1 MRHLIKI
8 FLFLAFSAVFAAP
21 RYFVEG
27 GPLFWYPHQ
36 SGLDYVVT
44 SKSSS
49 GVIDGSFED
58 ISFDWSVGGRVG
70 AGFLIPSRDFVI
82 YGLWTTFC
90 GSGDGSTSADSVV
103 PIWNS
108 CAADL
113 AYATS
118 AKAKW
123 DVGFNTLD
131 VGMRANFYPRG
142 WLELSPG
149 IGIKT
154 AWIDQTF
161 NIFILDDRLKMEN
174 DMWGIGPRFT
184 FDSLWKFNQALGLD
198 VDVAASLLWS
208 CFDVTQKETQS
219 GATLVDLKSDT
230 DNLRAVLEILAGP
243 YYQYTYA
250 DFLMR
255 ITVGYD
261 AQVFFCQNQFRPLI
275 RGGTNDGNLF
285 FQGVLLNIFFGF

>member
-1 MRHLIKI
+1 MRGI
-8 FLFLAFSAVFAAP
+8 FLTLICLASLQAVP

-49 GVIDGSFED
+49 GIIDGSFED
-58 ISFDWSVGGRVG
+58 ISFDWGVGGRVG
-70 AGFLIPSRDFVI
+70 AGFLIPARDFVV

-90 GSGDGSTSADSVV
+90 GSGDGQASADSVF
-103 PIWNS
+103 PIWNA

-113 AYATS
+113 MYATS

-123 DVGFNTLD
+123 DIAFNTLD

-161 NIFILDDRLKMEN
+161 DIAILDDRLKMDN

-184 FDSLWKFNQALGLD
+184 FDSLWKFNSAFGLN
-198 VDVAASLLWS
+198 VNVAGALLWS
-208 CFDVTQKETQS
+208 CFDVTQKETQDGS
-219 GATLVDLKSDT
+219 SLVNLKSDT
-230 DNLRAVLEILAGP
+230 SNLQAVLEILAGP

-261 AQVFFCQNQFRPLI
+261 AQAYFSQNQFRPLL
-275 RGGTNDGNLF
+275 RGGANNGNLF
-285 FQGVLLNIFFGF
+285 LQGVLLNVLFGF